1 MISNKKVE
9 VKQRGADMSPEQVK
23 LKIEVK
29 RLTTYLSI
37 LPITALSGLGML
49 VVCGF
54 CLWGLIPDLQ
64 LLIWLGL
71 ALAVFLCSL
80 ALAYLF
86 SRKNESNQVNIDA
99 WQWYLG
105 LHSGLSGF
113 IWGGG
118 ATLFYPQLSTES
130 QPFVLLA
137 AVILLSSYF
146 PILVHYFLSFSIF
159 SLSLILPIVIQIS
172 VIQSSPT
179 PLTGVVLLIYL
190 LVMLVFARWFN
201 QREFER
207 FRLQI
212 ELLEQNDKVIEANES
227 KSRFLASASHDLRQ
241 PLQALGFYI
250 VMLSDFLRE
259 PSKKALFDKT
269 LKAYRALEDLLNQLL
284 NISKLNANLVD
295 IVHTDFSIKQLFAK
309 LRNDYELRAMDRG
322 LSIEFSTGDYFA
334 YSDVVSVERILRNLL
349 ENSLR
354 YTKQGFIK
362 ASCHKKDGRVIL
374 RVADS
379 GIGIDKVHLNR
390 IFDEFY
396 QVKNPERDRSKGFGL
411 GLYAVQRLAELL
423 ETSIKVESEV
433 AKGSV
438 FSVSLSEGK
447 AFKER
452 EQSQTEFPI
461 QDSVLA
467 DKIILLVD
475 DDEVVLDSISR
486 LFLSW
491 GCQVLTADTYSDGL
505 KMITQ
510 EEIIPELLVVDYRL
524 PNHQTGVQLV
534 KHIRKLANQ
543 DIPSIV
549 LTGDTGEESLAEI
562 NQSGLAFMHKPA
574 DPAKL
579 KKRVKHLL
587 QSLSEE
593 TV

>member
-1 MISNKKVE
+1 MTPK
-9 VKQRGADMSPEQVK
+9 R
-23 LKIEVK
+23 LRFKIEVK

-37 LPITALSGLGML
+37 LPVSALCGLGML
-49 VVCGF
+49 VVCSF
-54 CLWGLIPDLQ
+54 CLWGLVPDVQ
-64 LLIWLGL
+64 LLVWIGL
-71 ALAVFLCSL
+71 ALVVFSYSL
-80 ALAYLF
+80 VLSFLF
-86 SRKNESNQVNIDA
+86 KRKRQTNRLNIEA
-99 WQWYLG
+99 WQWYLS
-105 LHSGLSGF
+105 LNSALSG
-113 IWGGG
+113 ILWGV
-118 ATLFYPQLSTES
+118 AAALFYPQLSGES

-137 AVILLSSYF
+137 AVMLLSSYF
-146 PILVHYFLSFSIF
+146 PVLVHYFLGFSIF
-159 SLSLILPIVIQIS
+159 SISLILPIVIQIAI
-172 VIQSSPT
+172 VQSPPT
-179 PLTGVVLLIYL
+179 PLTGVVLLVYL
-190 LVMLVFARWFN
+190 IVMLIFARWFN

-295 IVHTDFSIKQLFAK
+295 IVHTDFSIEQLFEK
-309 LRNDYELRAMDRG
+309 LRNDYEMRAIDRG
-322 LSIEFSTGDYFA
+322 LTIEFSTGDYFA

-354 YTKQGFIK
+354 YTKRGYIK
-362 ASCHKKDGRVIL
+362 ATCQKEQGKL
-374 RVADS
+374 LLKVADS
-379 GIGIDKVHLNR
+379 GIGIEKIHLKR

-423 ETSIKVESEV
+423 DTRIKVESEV
-433 AKGSV
+433 GKGSV
-438 FSVSLSEGK
+438 FTIALPIGK
-447 AFKER
+447 AFEELQR
-452 EQSQTEFPI
+452 SQTKFPI
-461 QDSVLA
+461 QDGVLA
-467 DKIILLVD
+467 DKIVLLVD
-475 DDEVVLDSISR
+475 DDDVVLDSISR

-491 GCQVLTADTYSDGL
+491 GCQILTADSYSDGL

-534 KHIRKLANQ
+534 KHIRKLSNQ
-543 DIPSIV
+543 SVPAII

-562 NQSGLAFMHKPA
+562 NQSGLDFMHKPA
-574 DPAKL
+574 DPAQL
-579 KKRVKHLL
+579 KKKVKRLL
-587 QSLSEE
+587 LNVNAEG
-593 TV
+593 V

>member
-1 MISNKKVE
+1 
-9 VKQRGADMSPEQVK
+9 MSPEQLR

-37 LPITALSGLGML
+37 LPIAALCGLGML
-49 VVCGF
+49 IVCGF
-54 CLWGLIPDLQ
+54 CLWGLVPNAQ
-64 LLIWLGL
+64 LLIWVGL
-71 ALAVFLCSL
+71 ALAVLFYSL
-80 ALAYLF
+80 ALSFLF
-86 SRKNESNQVNIDA
+86 KRKRETNQLNIKA
-99 WQWYLG
+99 WQWYL
-105 LHSGLSGF
+105 SINSALSG
-113 IWGGG
+113 ILWGG
-118 ATLFYPQLSTES
+118 AAALFYPQLSSDS

-137 AVILLSSYF
+137 AVMLLSSYF

-159 SLSLILPIVIQIS
+159 SILLILPIVIQITL
-172 VIQSSPT
+172 IQSSST
-179 PLTGVVLLIYL
+179 PLTGVVLLVYL

-201 QREFER
+201 HREFER

-212 ELLEQNDKVIEANES
+212 ELYEQNDKVIEANES

-295 IVHTDFSIKQLFAK
+295 IVHTDFSIKQLFDK

-354 YTKQGFIK
+354 YTKEGFIK
-362 ASCHKKDGRVIL
+362 ASCHKEGGKIVL
-374 RVADS
+374 RVVDS
-379 GIGIDKVHLNR
+379 GIGIDKTHLSR

-423 ETSIKVESEV
+423 DTSIKVQSEL

-438 FSVSLSEGK
+438 FSIALSEGK
-447 AFKER
+447 AFEALKQR
-452 EQSQTEFPI
+452 QTEFPI
-461 QDSVLA
+461 QDSVLT

-534 KHIRKLANQ
+534 KHIRKLANES
-543 DIPSIV
+543 IPAIV

-562 NQSGLAFMHKPA
+562 NQSGLTFMHKPA

-587 QSLSEE
+587 QNMDE
-593 TV
+593 TTV